1 MRVYTSRRSEKE
13 AGEGTKRNALP
24 WTCEGGRLG
33 HDPPVE
39 AGWVRLRG
47 LKVGPQSV
55 STFVVTVA
63 VGAVQLVVVSGTEVI
78 PREDKVQG
86 FWPLPRSMM
95 AFHLKDR
102 EITLASTLSAL
113 ILFSPRFAVDSL

>member
-1 MRVYTSRRSEKE
+1 MLV
-13 AGEGTKRNALP
+13 
-24 WTCEGGRLG
+24 
-33 HDPPVE
+33 
-39 AGWVRLRG
+39 
-47 LKVGPQSV
+47 SV
-55 STFVVTVA
+55 TEQATLLVLMSFA
-63 VGAVQLVVVSGTEVI
+63 QQCPRCCQPQLVVESGSEVI